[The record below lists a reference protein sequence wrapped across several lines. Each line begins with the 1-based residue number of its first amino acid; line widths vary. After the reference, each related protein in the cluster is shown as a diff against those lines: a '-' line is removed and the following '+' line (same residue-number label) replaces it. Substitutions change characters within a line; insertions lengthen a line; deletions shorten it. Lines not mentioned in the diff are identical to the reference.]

1 MHSMSSSGTSE
12 IHSFC
17 SRDRCMIDAGSV
29 LGFLHHS
36 NVRSSSAVILPMVSL
51 DARQLVD

>member
-1 MHSMSSSGTSE
+1 MSSSGASE

-29 LGFLHHS
+29 LSFLQRS
-36 NVRSSSAVILPMVSL
+36 SVRCSSAVILPRVSGRWVSSV
-51 DARQLVD
+51 ASQG